1 MAIVEKNPRES
12 SDGLRP
18 GTAFGSYDIVRCIGM
33 GGMGAVFEAVHR
45 LMQRRVALKVLHE
58 SIPTTADVD
67 PRERFLREGSMLV
80 RVEHPNVVS
89 VYDAGIVDGMP
100 FLAME
105 LLEGATL
112 DRVAGPQGRLL
123 PRRAVELV
131 ADAALGLAAA
141 HDVGI
146 VHRDVKPENIFV
158 TRDARG
164 REVAKLVDFGIA
176 KDFRG
181 GGTRNTAIGTPAYM
195 SPEQLF
201 GGHVVDGRCD
211 QYALGVVLYES
222 LTGSRPYDAPSLV
235 ELAIRLEQGKA
246 EPPSTRGV
254 PISAALDAAVMR
266 AIAVDPANRFPSM
279 TEFAAALR
287 ASVTAALELE
297 RSDTDRP
304 TAAPMMAPRENEP
317 TRSALD
323 SSALS
328 TGIVPRQA
336 VSSPLASAASPEPSP
351 ARPRALGRVVG
362 LALIV
367 ALAVGLGLA
376 FGRSSRTNGVARER
390 ATAPATATSSRSS
403 VATAASVPVDV
414 SRGVAPAVDPR
425 TPITPPVE
433 TVAPTE
439 RNAPRAHARP
449 PRPTPA
455 ETTPTPDAPPR
466 PSGLIL
472 ER

>member
-12 SDGLRP
+12 SYGLRP
-18 GTAFGSYDIVRCIGM
+18 GTAFGSYDIVRCIGI

-58 SIPTTADVD
+58 SIPTTPDID

-235 ELAIRLEQGKA
+235 ELAIRLEQGRA

-266 AIAVDPANRFPSM
+266 AIAVDPAARFPSM

-317 TRSALD
+317 TRSTVE
-323 SSALS
+323 SSERS
-328 TGIVPRQA
+328 MGIVSRQA
-336 VSSPLASAASPEPSP
+336 SPVGSAASPEPSP
-351 ARPRALGRVVG
+351 ARPHTRGFVIGLG
-362 LALIV
+362 LIV
-367 ALAVGLGLA
+367 ALAIALGLA
-376 FGRSSRTNGVARER
+376 FGRSSRTTGVARER
-390 ATAPATATSSRSS
+390 AAAPAAATRPRAAVGTADT
-403 VATAASVPVDV
+403 VPVDV

-425 TPITPPVE
+425 VPNTPPVE

-439 RNAPRAHARP
+439 RNAPRAHART

-455 ETTPTPDAPPR
+455 ETTPTPDPPPR